1 MSSVPG
7 AGRRRVV
14 AVALSLV
21 FLFAHFLSAA
31 HLLSCRHVLD
41 PRTGEVL
48 DVCLCGKE
56 ATAAAVQQ
64 GPTMGAVSGGA
75 AGTAHAC
82 AFAWGLPGADPSVV
96 APDGAVAGAAPT
108 AVLFPDEAPPATAIP
123 LFLLAPGHS
132 PPASA

>member
-7 AGRRRVV
+7 SGPRRVV

-31 HLLSCRHVLD
+31 HLLACTHVLD

-48 DVCLCGKE
+48 DVCHCERE
-56 ATAAAVQQ
+56 ATTPAVQQ
-64 GPTMGAVSGGA
+64 GPTMGAVPDGDAGA
-75 AGTAHAC
+75 AHAC
-82 AFAWGLPGADPSVV
+82 AFAWGLPVADPSVV
-96 APDGAVAGAAPT
+96 APDCAASGAAPT
-108 AVLFPDEAPPATAIP
+108 EVSFREEAPPATAIP